1 MRMLK
6 AVNSMAG
13 LRIAESDMR
22 LLASSPLFAG
32 LPTQVLQQ
40 AVFLTKPLS
49 LDKKQILFSP
59 DKPAQALFFVLE
71 GKIKVYHLNEDGEEF
86 VLRVATAGEAL
97 CLPSALNR
105 RNCLAHG
112 ESVAPSRTLAFP
124 REPFLQ
130 LMEKNFLL
138 TQNVLGILASKFERI
153 CRKSCLART
162 CPAPALVA
170 HYLLERL
177 SKDAPGFDAPQNFHI
192 NLKPMQL
199 TAQEIGI
206 ARETLSRV
214 IRKIEREGLVR
225 FCRGTIIIHDLK
237 GVKELARGNLY
248 QEDT

>member
-1 MRMLK
+1 MLK
-6 AVNSMAG
+6 AVTSMAG
-13 LRIAESDMR
+13 PKIAESDMR
-22 LLASSPLFAG
+22 LLARSPLFAG

-40 AVFLTKPLS
+40 AVFLAKLLS

-59 DKPAQALFFVLE
+59 EEPAQALFFILE
-71 GKIKVYHLNEDGEEF
+71 GKIKVYHLNENGEEF

-105 RNCLAHG
+105 KNCLAHG
-112 ESVAPSRTLAFP
+112 ESIAPSRTLVFP

-153 CRKSCLART
+153 CHKSCMTRM

-170 HYLLERL
+170 HFLLERL
-177 SKDAPGFDAPQNFHI
+177 SKDASGFDAFQNFHI

-214 IRKIEREGLVR
+214 IRKIEREGLIR
-225 FCRGTIIIHDLK
+225 FCRGIVIIHDLK
-237 GVKELARGNLY
+237 GIKELARGNLY
-248 QEDT
+248 QENP